1 MELSAL
7 DALDRY
13 CEARACQMD
22 DREQHERDAGLE
34 ARVVSALEQAG
45 ASPDQVGEIVLQH
58 LRDDADARARI
69 LRGPEVMTREMAY
82 VRTRVITVNRGGLEA
97 QVREVA
103 DLAGPLAMVDAL
115 RPLYAPDLE
124 PRLRP

>member
-1 MELSAL
+1 MENSAL

-13 CEARACQMD
+13 CEARMRQMD
-22 DREQHERDAGLE
+22 DREQHERDPGLE
-34 ARVVSALEQAG
+34 ARVVTALEQAG
-45 ASPDQVGEIVLQH
+45 ASAEQVGEVVLQH
-58 LRDDADARARI
+58 LRDDAQSRALI
-69 LRGPEVMTREMAY
+69 LRGPEVAAREMAY
-82 VRTRVITVNRGGLEA
+82 VRTRAVTVNRGGLDA

-103 DLAGPLAMVDAL
+103 DLVGPLAMVDAL